1 MLCAMRPS
9 STNVRLIGRPSILAR
24 CPLREIWL
32 YMYSTVLIN
41 LKKQDIIIIN
51 NHNNPMIQTR
61 KDMQNKYSVLTRK
74 ATTKKSLAA
83 RMCQ

>member
-1 MLCAMRPS
+1 
-9 STNVRLIGRPSILAR
+9 
-24 CPLREIWL
+24 
-32 YMYSTVLIN
+32 MYSTVLIN
-41 LKKQDIIIIN
+41 FKKNDIIN
-51 NHNNPMIQTR
+51 NNNPMMQTR

>member
-1 MLCAMRPS
+1 M
-9 STNVRLIGRPSILAR
+9 
-24 CPLREIWL
+24 
-32 YMYSTVLIN
+32 N
-41 LKKQDIIIIN
+41 LKKTDIIIIIN
-51 NHNNPMIQTR
+51 NNNNNPMIQTS